1 MQKDLTE
8 QKLSYKG
15 GKEKNRDLA
24 SVCDQ
29 LNDKELSTDTNKE
42 GQHDLSNSKNN
53 PEEKV
58 RIHQIKADH
67 CLFN

>member
-15 GKEKNRDLA
+15 GKEKHRDLA

-42 GQHDLSNSKNN
+42 GQHDLSNSKKN